1 MTSASY
7 HLDARHQVIELRDV
21 IDIDDE
27 PPIERELC
35 LLLACSP
42 ARAVIV
48 DLHTPIVTTATLRLL
63 LRLRQA
69 ADQYGIVLCVTA
81 RHPQAARILHIVGMQ
96 DILRVT
102 ATLAGAKAMAAACV
116 AAPQIPACPRRRT
129 PVPAVPWT
137 RFKAHLHEIVRTG
150 RRQPGDH
157 RGQASE
163 AT

>member
-7 HLDARHQVIELRDV
+7 RLDARHQVIELRDV

-27 PPIERELC
+27 PPIEQELC
-35 LLLACSP
+35 LLLSCSR

-48 DLHTPIVTTATLRLL
+48 DLRTPIVTTATLRLL

-81 RHPQAARILHIVGMQ
+81 RHPQATRILHIVGMQ

-102 ATLAGAKAMAAACV
+102 ATLAGAKAMAAGCV
-116 AAPQIPACPRRRT
+116 AAPQIPSWPRRGT
-129 PVPAVPWT
+129 PEPAVPWA
-137 RFKAHLHEIVRTG
+137 RFKAHLHEIVRNG
-150 RRQPGDH
+150 RHQPGDH
-157 RGQASE
+157 PGRASE